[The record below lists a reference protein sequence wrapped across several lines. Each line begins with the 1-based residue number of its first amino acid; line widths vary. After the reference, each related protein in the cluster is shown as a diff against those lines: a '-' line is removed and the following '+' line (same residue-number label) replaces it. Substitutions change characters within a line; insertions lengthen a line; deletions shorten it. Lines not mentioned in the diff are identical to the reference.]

1 MQSLGAAR
9 VACTNKNGYNLP
21 HFYHDSLAICFR
33 NQPDDMMTDTRK
45 PTALIILDGWGHR
58 DPAADNAISNARTPF
73 WDKLW
78 QNQPKTLINTSGMF
92 VGLPQG
98 QMGNSEVGHMN
109 LGAGRVVYQSLTR
122 IDKDLEDGKFQSN
135 EALCN
140 AIDKAVA
147 NNKAVHIMGL
157 LSPGGVHSH
166 EDHMLAAAEL
176 AAARGAKEVYIHA
189 FLDGRDMP
197 PRSARPSLEKA
208 AARMKSLGVGRVA
221 TIVGR
226 YFAMDRDNRWD
237 RVEAAYNAMTLGEA
251 EFTCD
256 DPVTALDQAYER
268 GENDE
273 FVKATHI
280 RAEGQ
285 PEGTIND
292 GDSVLFMNFR
302 ADRAR
307 EMTRTFVEPEFDG
320 FDRRKHPELADFVM
334 LTEYAADIKTS
345 CAYPPEQLANG
356 LGEYM
361 ASQGKTQLRIAETEK
376 YAHVTFFFNGGLE
389 TPFEGEDRI
398 LVPSPKVAT
407 YDLQPEMSAPEVT
420 DKLVEAIKSGKYDL
434 IVCNYANG
442 DMVGHTG
449 KMDAAVKAAECLDQ
463 CVQRVVEA
471 LDEVGGEA
479 LITADHGNCE
489 QMTDPKSGQV
499 HTSHTIGPVPLVY
512 TGHRNVNLK
521 DDGSLCDIAP
531 TLLTLMGLQQPQE
544 MSGHSLAEIN

>member
-1 MQSLGAAR
+1 
-9 VACTNKNGYNLP
+9 
-21 HFYHDSLAICFR
+21 
-33 NQPDDMMTDTRK
+33 MTETRK

-58 DPAADNAISNARTPF
+58 DPADDNAISNAQTPF

-122 IDKDLEDGKFQSN
+122 IDKDLEDGTFQKN
-135 EALCN
+135 EALCS
-140 AIDKAVA
+140 AIDKAA
-147 NNKAVHIMGL
+147 GNGKAVHIMGL

-166 EDHMLAAAEL
+166 ENHILAAAEL

-197 PRSARPSLEKA
+197 PRSAKPSLEKA
-208 AARMKSLGVGRVA
+208 SAKMKSLGVGRVA

-237 RVEAAYNAMTLGEA
+237 RVETAYNAMTLGEA
-251 EFTCD
+251 EFTYS
-256 DPVTALDQAYER
+256 DPLTALDEAYER

-273 FVKATHI
+273 FVTATHI
-280 RAEGQ
+280 RAEGE

-292 GDSVLFMNFR
+292 GDAVLFMNFR

-307 EMTRTFVEPEFDG
+307 EMTRTFVEPNFDG
-320 FDRRKHPELADFVM
+320 FERQKHPKLADFVM

-345 CAYPPEQLANG
+345 CAYPPEQLTNG

-361 ASQGKTQLRIAETEK
+361 AKQGKTQLRIAETEK

-449 KMDAAVKAAECLDQ
+449 SLEAAIKAAECLDH

-471 LDEVGGEA
+471 LDEVGGES

-489 QMTDPKSGQV
+489 QMTDPNSGQL

-512 TGHRNVNLK
+512 TGHRQLKLK
-521 DDGSLCDIAP
+521 DDGSLSDIAP
-531 TLLTLMGLQQPQE
+531 TLLSLMGMEQPPE
-544 MSGHSLAEIN
+544 MTGHSLADLD

>member
-147 NNKAVHIMGL
+147 NGKAVHIMGL

-208 AARMKSLGVGRVA
+208 ATKMKALGVGRVA

-251 EFTCD
+251 EFTFE
-256 DPVTALDQAYER
+256 DPLTALDQAYER